1 MCYCLPTATV
11 ILGAL
16 WETQKILY
24 MSFAIQIVDRGL
36 KTSLVLE
43 DDLRFEIFFK
53 RRLQNLL
60 SELESQS
67 LDWDLM

>member
-1 MCYCLPTATV
+1 MFVCCNT
-11 ILGAL
+11 
-16 WETQKILY
+16 
-24 MSFAIQIVDRGL
+24 QIVDRGL

-53 RRLQNLL
+53 RRLQNLMR
-60 SELESQS
+60 EVESKG